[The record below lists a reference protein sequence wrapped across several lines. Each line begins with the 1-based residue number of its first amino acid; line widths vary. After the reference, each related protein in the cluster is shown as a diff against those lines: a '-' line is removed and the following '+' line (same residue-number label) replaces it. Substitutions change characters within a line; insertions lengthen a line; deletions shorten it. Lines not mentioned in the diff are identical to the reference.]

1 MACILFEDYQ
11 LPLCMLPHNILCLV
25 CLAPKAPHTKRD
37 KISPQAGDSNCQRP
51 KKRCRAGNPHCYL
64 ETGKSSD
71 SGAAETL
78 ICHICCS
85 EPGFCRECK
94 CILCC
99 KAFTVDTDD
108 IDVIRC
114 LNRPITGAGVCNH
127 AAHLECAVNSQLAG
141 VIKKNGLDVEYMCR
155 RCDRKTDLRECVSR
169 LIESMGR
176 ITSQSKVERN
186 LRLALRIMQDSQD
199 GANLPSRTLSVLIEK
214 VLKKVSALLLLSCE
228 EILLI
233 CSTCSNH
240 FKNLCLYQYV

>member
-1 MACILFEDYQ
+1 M
-11 LPLCMLPHNILCLV
+11 
-25 CLAPKAPHTKRD
+25 PHTKRD
-37 KISPQAGDSNCQRP
+37 KTSPHAGDSSCQRP

-64 ETGKSSD
+64 ETGKSGV

-78 ICHICCS
+78 VCHICCS

-99 KAFTVDTDD
+99 KAFTPDTDD
-108 IDVIRC
+108 NDIIRC
-114 LNRPITGAGVCNH
+114 LNRPITGAGICNH

-155 RCDRKTDLRECVSR
+155 RCDRKTDLRESVSR

-186 LRLALRIMQDSQD
+186 LRLALRIMQDPQD

-214 VLKKVSALLLLSCE
+214 VLKKVSVLFFFCMKRFSLHVPLVPATLKFYAYINTSEKEL
-228 EILLI
+228 
-233 CSTCSNH
+233 
-240 FKNLCLYQYV
+240 V